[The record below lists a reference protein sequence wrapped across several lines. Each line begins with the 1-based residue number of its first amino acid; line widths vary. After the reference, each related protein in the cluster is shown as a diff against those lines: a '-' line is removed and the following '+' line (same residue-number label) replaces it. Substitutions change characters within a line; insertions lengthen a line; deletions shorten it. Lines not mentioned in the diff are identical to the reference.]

1 MHHIVPKAPGVAD
14 PLHPR
19 VPGSVRVPKP
29 AAAHP
34 AHPCDTSKAS
44 LACPHSGQPCPALTA
59 LFGPLAP
66 PEAEARAWLSGLAPC
81 THCRVSFEAGHAAL
95 RHLRLGQRERE
106 ILLAAEAGGP
116 LCLTEPGMTRSLS
129 AARRRA
135 ALSLGKAGL
144 VAPCAGGSVT
154 PAAGP
159 PRATVELTLLG
170 RFVLAAYGRFLK
182 GGKPVRW
189 TRPARGATLPGR
201 DPSELLGETLART
214 EAALRCSLVELKGVL
229 VAAIS
234 GRLKDA
240 GQLDAVTRHLE
251 RKATLLKAVLTRAR
265 PTQEM
270 SDDAPGIHAPALE
283 RRPADPIFRS

>member
-1 MHHIVPKAPGVAD
+1 MHQIVPKASGVAGAM
-14 PLHPR
+14 HQM
-19 VPGSVRVPKP
+19 VPGPDALPR
-29 AAAHP
+29 AAPQAL
-34 AHPCDTSKAS
+34 T
-44 LACPHSGQPCPALTA
+44 CPHTGEACPALTA

-66 PEAEARAWLSGLAPC
+66 PEDEARAWLLELAPC
-81 THCRVSFEAGHAAL
+81 PHCRVSFAAGHASL

-116 LCLTEPGMTRSLS
+116 LCVTGPGMSRSVS

-144 VAPCAGGSVT
+144 VAPCDGRARRS
-154 PAAGP
+154 AAGP
-159 PRATVELTLLG
+159 SRATVELTALG

-189 TRPARGATLPGR
+189 TRPARGALLPGR
-201 DPSELLGETLART
+201 DPSGLLGETLART
-214 EAALRCSLVELKGVL
+214 QAALRCSLTELTGVL
-229 VAAIS
+229 VAAIG

-251 RKATLLKAVLTRAR
+251 RKATLLKAVLARAR
-265 PTQEM
+265 AA
-270 SDDAPGIHAPALE
+270 APG
-283 RRPADPIFRS
+283 